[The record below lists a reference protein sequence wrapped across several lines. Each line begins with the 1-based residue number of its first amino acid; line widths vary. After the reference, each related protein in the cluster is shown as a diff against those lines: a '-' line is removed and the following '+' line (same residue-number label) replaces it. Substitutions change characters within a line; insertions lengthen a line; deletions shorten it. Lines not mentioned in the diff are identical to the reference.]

1 LQSGVLAVLLQAY
14 VACAWGIS
22 NIGYVMICYGI
33 TNSISAIGTGSL
45 VKLTGRVPIVCCAF
59 LLHLGILIGLL
70 TWAPTPDDKIL
81 FFVITGL
88 WGICDGVWLV
98 QINGKPTV
106 LEHLSVFFRQIHCA
120 RL

>member
-1 LQSGVLAVLLQAY
+1 VLLQSQAY

-45 VKLTGRVPIVCCAF
+45 VKLTGRIPVVCCAF
-59 LLHLGILIGLL
+59 LLHLGLLIGLL

-81 FFVITGL
+81 FFVVIGL

-98 QINGKPTV
+98 QINGKQSLYYDPV
-106 LEHLSVFFRQIHCA
+106 YFFIRKQNKLHGI
-120 RL
+120 